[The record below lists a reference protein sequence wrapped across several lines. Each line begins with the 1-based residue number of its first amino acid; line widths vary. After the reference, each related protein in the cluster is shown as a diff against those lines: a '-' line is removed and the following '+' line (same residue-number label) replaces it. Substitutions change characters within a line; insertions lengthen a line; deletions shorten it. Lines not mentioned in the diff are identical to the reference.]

1 MQLLLL
7 YKSRTKGLQNILFLP
22 SHQRGNYRMK
32 IRLSSASALFCTALA
47 AAPFVQAAE
56 DGMEAAGRQLFTH
69 HCTACH
75 SLDTSENAFGPS
87 LFGVVGRPAAS
98 VPRFAYSNAM
108 QASGITWTEDNLRKW
123 IADNEALVRCRLH
136 SPRTGACGS
145 GALAATVAA
154 CSSRDTPMLPPD
166 RRPATATLILL
177 ASLYCAQGL
186 PSGLLAHAL
195 PVLLRQH
202 GVDLALIGLLKL
214 LALPWLLKVLWAHWV
229 DRLASRHL
237 GHHRGWILPLQ
248 LTLIAIV
255 TTLALLTPQLLFDR
269 YFLLLI
275 GLLLLVN
282 LAAATQDIATDGLT
296 VRLLPERWRGLGN
309 SLQVGGYKVG
319 MLVSGS
325 GLLLA
330 MDWLGWHLSLGL
342 VAALLVLMTVPIWRF
357 AENRQLPFQPA
368 LAEPAGPGLLLRHYR
383 GLLLQ
388 PGMLLWLVVLLS
400 FKLGDA
406 LGSPMIKPMLVD
418 QGWSNADLG
427 QLTLISS
434 LVGIAGALLG
444 GLLYTR
450 IGALRALLL
459 FGLLQAA
466 GIAATAWLVGAGGQ
480 PVLVYAVALFE
491 QAADGM
497 STVALF
503 AVMMRQCRPEHEGA
517 DFTLQASVQLL
528 LAGLVGASSGWL
540 AEQLGFASLFI
551 SAGVL
556 GLLALP
562 IVLLYFWR
570 GARLAPRGA

>member
-1 MQLLLL
+1 M
-7 YKSRTKGLQNILFLP
+7 S
-22 SHQRGNYRMK
+22 
-32 IRLSSASALFCTALA
+32 TA
-47 AAPFVQAAE
+47 
-56 DGMEAAGRQLFTH
+56 
-69 HCTACH
+69 
-75 SLDTSENAFGPS
+75 
-87 LFGVVGRPAAS
+87 
-98 VPRFAYSNAM
+98 
-108 QASGITWTEDNLRKW
+108 
-123 IADNEALVRCRLH
+123 
-136 SPRTGACGS
+136 
-145 GALAATVAA
+145 
-154 CSSRDTPMLPPD
+154 D
-166 RRPATATLILL
+166 RRPATASLILL

-186 PSGLLAHAL
+186 PSGLLAHSL

-214 LALPWLLKVLWAHWV
+214 LALPWLLKVFWAPWV
-229 DRLASRHL
+229 DRLASKRL

-248 LTLIAIV
+248 LGITGVLAA
-255 TTLALLTPQLLFDR
+255 LALMQPQRLFDSH
-269 YFLLLI
+269 LLVLL

-330 MDWLGWHLSLGL
+330 MDWFGWHLSLGL

-357 AENRQLPFQPA
+357 AENRELPFQPA
-368 LAEPAGPGLLLRHYR
+368 LAEAAGPGLLLRHYR

-388 PGMLLWLVVLLS
+388 PGMLLWLLVLLG

-418 QGWSNADLG
+418 QGWSNAELG
-427 QLTLISS
+427 RLTLISS
-434 LVGIAGALLG
+434 LAGIAGALLG
-444 GLLYTR
+444 GLLYAR

-466 GIAATAWLVGAGGQ
+466 GIAAMAWLVGAGGHTG
-480 PVLVYAVALFE
+480 LVYAVALFE
-491 QAADGM
+491 QLADGM

-528 LAGLVGASSGWL
+528 LAGLVGACSGLLAKWL
-540 AEQLGFASLFI
+540 GYQALFI
-551 SAGVL
+551 GAGML

-562 IVLLYFWR
+562 LVGLYFWR
-570 GARLAPRGA
+570 SARMPLRGLE

>member
-1 MQLLLL
+1 MLLPAARP
-7 YKSRTKGLQNILFLP
+7 SRT
-22 SHQRGNYRMK
+22 
-32 IRLSSASALFCTALA
+32 T
-47 AAPFVQAAE
+47 
-56 DGMEAAGRQLFTH
+56 
-69 HCTACH
+69 
-75 SLDTSENAFGPS
+75 
-87 LFGVVGRPAAS
+87 VV
-98 VPRFAYSNAM
+98 
-108 QASGITWTEDNLRKW
+108 
-123 IADNEALVRCRLH
+123 
-136 SPRTGACGS
+136 
-145 GALAATVAA
+145 
-154 CSSRDTPMLPPD
+154 
-166 RRPATATLILL
+166 LL

-186 PSGLLAHAL
+186 PSGLLAHSL

-214 LALPWLLKVLWAHWV
+214 LALPWLLKVLWAPWV
-229 DRLASRHL
+229 DRLASPRL

-248 LTLIAIV
+248 LGVIAVI
-255 TTLALLTPQLLFDR
+255 TSLALMDPERLFDS
-269 YFLLLI
+269 YFFVLI

-282 LAAATQDIATDGLT
+282 LAASTQDIATDGLA

-330 MDWLGWHLSLGL
+330 MDALGWNLSVAL
-342 VAALLVLMTVPIWRF
+342 VAGLLVLMTLPIWCFNERR
-357 AENRQLPFQPA
+357 ELPFQPA
-368 LAEPAGPGLLLRHYR
+368 QAEPAVPGLLLRHYR

-388 PGMLLWLVVLLS
+388 PGMLFWLAVLLS

-418 QGWSNADLG
+418 QGWSNAELG

-434 LVGIAGALLG
+434 LAGIAGAFLG
-444 GLLYTR
+444 GLLYAR

-459 FGLLQAA
+459 FGLLQAC
-466 GIAATAWLVGAGGQ
+466 GIAAMAVLVSAGGSIG
-480 PVLVYAVALFE
+480 LVYLVALFE
-491 QAADGM
+491 QTADGM

-528 LAGLVGASSGWL
+528 LAGLVGATSGWL
-540 AEQLGFASLFI
+540 AEQLGFANLFI

-562 IVLLYFWR
+562 VVLLYFWH
-570 GARLAPRGA
+570 GARPVSGAA